1 LWTFFGCQEEKM
13 ITVNGREIA
22 GAEGK
27 MLSDVMEA
35 QGFDRKRIAV
45 ERNGLVIP
53 RNKHALTQLADGDH
67 LEVVTFVGGG

>member
-1 LWTFFGCQEEKM
+1 M

-45 ERNGLVIP
+45 ERNGLVIS

>member
-1 LWTFFGCQEEKM
+1 M

-35 QGFDRKRIAV
+35 QRFDRKRIAV

>member
-1 LWTFFGCQEEKM
+1 M